1 MLGRFRDRQDASSL
15 HVSWFGESLAGREED
30 NAQRIYDKQR
40 GKPFSFMSVRVQ
52 AQGRTTILK
61 INYGDTRQILQTA
74 SAMAIALLRPQA
86 NTAGYRPLC

>member
-1 MLGRFRDRQDASSL
+1 
-15 HVSWFGESLAGREED
+15 
-30 NAQRIYDKQR
+30 
-40 GKPFSFMSVRVQ
+40 MSVRVQ

-61 INYGDTRQILQTA
+61 INYRNTRQILQTA